1 MSNPYLTN
9 EAQLLY
15 AKILHDI
22 AAPLGALT
30 LCMDD
35 IKNALPESAELVEL
49 SIETLSQRISYWR
62 LMVTGSAQ
70 SPTYSDAATA
80 IRAMAKLKSTEVT
93 FVHSEDYQG
102 EYVRLLLALALV
114 CLESLP
120 RGGKLI
126 IDADQG
132 NVTASGEKCYISKEI
147 QDAVSGRVDV
157 PSSRHSLGMLIYN
170 WAKNFGATVN
180 LEHEPTKLLLTLVKF

>member
-1 MSNPYLTN
+1 
-9 EAQLLY
+9 
-15 AKILHDI
+15 
-22 AAPLGALT
+22 
-30 LCMDD
+30 
-35 IKNALPESAELVEL
+35 
-49 SIETLSQRISYWR
+49 
-62 LMVTGSAQ
+62 MVTGSAQ

-132 NVTASGEKCYISKEI
+132 NVTASGEICYISKEI
-147 QDAVSGRVDV
+147 QDAVSGCVDV

-170 WAKNFGATVN
+170 WARNFNAVVN
-180 LEHEPTKLLLTLVKF
+180 CEHEPTKLVLSLAKF

>member
-62 LMVTGSAQ
+62 LMVTGS
-70 SPTYSDAATA
+70 
-80 IRAMAKLKSTEVT
+80 
-93 FVHSEDYQG
+93 
-102 EYVRLLLALALV
+102 
-114 CLESLP
+114 C
-120 RGGKLI
+120 
-126 IDADQG
+126 
-132 NVTASGEKCYISKEI
+132 
-147 QDAVSGRVDV
+147 AVSHLFRC
-157 PSSRHSLGMLIYN
+157 SKRNTYN
-170 WAKNFGATVN
+170 G
-180 LEHEPTKLLLTLVKF
+180 